1 MKARDKDDGKEY
13 IKKTTLTYEV
23 FALGDYSQQYGDAQ
37 ADIDQFFERYKG
49 LLAS

>member
-1 MKARDKDDGKEY
+1 MKARPKDDGKEY
-13 IKKTTLTYEV
+13 IKKATLTYEV

>member
-13 IKKTTLTYEV
+13 IKKATLTYEV

-37 ADIDQFFERYKG
+37 ADID
-49 LLAS
+49 